1 MIVCPLAFSVGKR
14 VFTILRGWVAACI
27 TVASEI
33 ARALR
38 VGEIGPFHVG

>member
-1 MIVCPLAFSVGKR
+1 MIMCAFAFSVGKT

-33 ARALR
+33 ASALR